1 MYITKYITV
10 YYGILLWLIL
20 LIIIY
25 KISIS
30 KKKKKNYE
38 GTTINNFY
46 LKIIIIYTIFTIT
59 IINLFVVW
67 YLRFN
72 ILLFKFYF

>member
-30 KKKKKNYE
+30 KKKKKNSLE
-38 GTTINNFY
+38 
-46 LKIIIIYTIFTIT
+46 IIKNIF
-59 IINLFVVW
+59 N
-67 YLRFN
+67 
-72 ILLFKFYF
+72 